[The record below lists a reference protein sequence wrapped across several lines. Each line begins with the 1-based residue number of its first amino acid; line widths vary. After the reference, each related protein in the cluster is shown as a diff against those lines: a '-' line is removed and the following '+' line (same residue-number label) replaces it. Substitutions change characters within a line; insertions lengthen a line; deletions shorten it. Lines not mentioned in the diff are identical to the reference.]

1 LTSSAEKGSK
11 PRRVSK
17 VENILSPKVE
27 KQKWILENHSKAK
40 IVVHASEDK
49 ESLSG
54 AAEEN
59 ILEWENWW
67 HRVGKDR

>member
-1 LTSSAEKGSK
+1 VPKKGSK

-17 VENILSPKVE
+17 EENINGF
-27 KQKWILENHSKAK
+27 LENHSKAK

-49 ESLSG
+49 ESWSG

-59 ILEWENWW
+59 ILE
-67 HRVGKDR
+67 